1 MDKVK
6 ENILLVVVAVGIF
19 FTLSI
24 AAHLMLNLLS
34 YFSFIAPPN
43 NLSYTFIQTFQVV
56 LIIFIV
62 LKYIQKSDE
71 VLKLQERLKPQC
83 SYGNGSSQSTY
94 PEPEEASVLVGG
106 SSAIRPDLSD
116 QDKIYMLSHILQNA
130 GISDEL
136 RSSSEHKLSDLLNGI
151 IPPKDNPQ
159 TPESTPL

>member
-6 ENILLVVVAVGIF
+6 ENILLVIFAVGIF

-24 AAHLMLNLLS
+24 AAHPMLILLS

-43 NLSYTFIQTFQVV
+43 NLSYTFIGTFQAV

-83 SYGNGSSQSTY
+83 SYGSV
-94 PEPEEASVLVGG
+94 EPTEPSLDGG

-116 QDKIYMLSHILQNA
+116 QDKIYMLSHIIQNA

-136 RSSSEHKLSDLLNGI
+136 RSSSEHKLNDLLNGI

-159 TPESTPL
+159 AKESAPL

>member
-6 ENILLVVVAVGIF
+6 ENILLVIVAVGIF

-34 YFSFIAPPN
+34 YFSFIAPRN
-43 NLSYTFIQTFQVV
+43 NLSYTFIQTFQAV

-71 VLKLQERLKPQC
+71 VLKLQERLKSQC
-83 SYGNGSSQSTY
+83 SYGSV
-94 PEPEEASVLVGG
+94 EPTGPSLDGG

-116 QDKIYMLSHILQNA
+116 QDKIYMLSHIVQND

-159 TPESTPL
+159 TKESTPL